1 MHSLFYDNP
10 SLPFL
15 CHMMEHHVLQLS
27 EGMIEILGNR
37 KGGQTNTIHIF
48 LLYFWVKLH
57 KKSVTN
63 PVGVQCH
70 KGPPTN
76 KSSQTLHHFL
86 SYLVSHCFPILQ
98 LPFLMKIRIHLLIRR
113 FQQSLSLQLYK

>member
-1 MHSLFYDNP
+1 MHSLLYDNP

-15 CHMMEHHVLQLS
+15 CHMMEHRVLQLS
-27 EGMIEILGNR
+27 EGMIEILENR
-37 KGGQTNTIHIF
+37 QEDWTNTICNVR
-48 LLYFWVKLH
+48 LYFWVKLH

-86 SYLVSHCFPILQ
+86 SYLVNHCFPIFQ
-98 LPFLMKIRIHLLIRR
+98 LPFLMKIRIHLLIRG